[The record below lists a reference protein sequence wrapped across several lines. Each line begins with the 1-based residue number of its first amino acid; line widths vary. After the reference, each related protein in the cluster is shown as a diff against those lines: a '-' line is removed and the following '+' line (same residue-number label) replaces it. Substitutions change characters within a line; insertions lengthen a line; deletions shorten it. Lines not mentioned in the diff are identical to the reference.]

1 VSEANGRAGNGALFL
16 FERRSETSVIRRAGE
31 ADVQELARL
40 RVASLI
46 EQGYA
51 RACDPQPFAARA
63 AEDLLR
69 LFRAERLVAWVLCDG
84 DTVVGS
90 ACVVYFER
98 LPFPDGSLH
107 AELSGVYVAP
117 SHRGAG
123 HASRLVTAVV
133 DEVRA
138 SGARRLFLR
147 PAPGARS
154 LYARLG
160 FVEDQT
166 GLMAIALCAQMAHT

>member
-1 VSEANGRAGNGALFL
+1 
-16 FERRSETSVIRRAGE
+16 VIRRADE
-31 ADVQELARL
+31 ADAQELARV

-51 RACDPQPFAARA
+51 PDGDPRPFAARA
-63 AEDLLR
+63 ADDLVR
-69 LFRAERLVAWVLCDG
+69 LFRAGRLVAWVLCEG
-84 DTVVGS
+84 ETIVGS
-90 ACVVYFER
+90 ACAVYFER

-123 HASRLVTAVV
+123 HASRLVQAVV
-133 DEVRA
+133 DEIRA
-138 SGARRLFLR
+138 SGARRTFLR
-147 PAPGARS
+147 PSPGARS

-160 FVEDQT
+160 FVEDPT
-166 GLMAIALCAQMAHT
+166 GIMALA